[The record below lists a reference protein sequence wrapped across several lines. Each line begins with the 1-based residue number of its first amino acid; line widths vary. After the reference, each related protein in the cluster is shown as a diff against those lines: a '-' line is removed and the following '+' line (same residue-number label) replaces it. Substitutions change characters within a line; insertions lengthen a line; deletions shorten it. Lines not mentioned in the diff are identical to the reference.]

1 MHDLRGVLGQ
11 CHCEL
16 VGKTRRLF
24 PLRQFIISGF
34 SLLLIL
40 VNTTWCSSPTFAQVP
55 RIQGQG
61 AAASGMG
68 NAFAAQADNPSALH
82 YNPAG
87 MAQLRGVQI
96 MAGGLLVGGPL
107 SHRSPDGTTTAGDH
121 DGVVAWPPPAHN
133 YITANL
139 QGLGIPLLDK
149 LTVGVGVT
157 TPFGSATRWPDSSP
171 FNATATFSALPLF
184 DIKPTF
190 AYQLLPDLSIG
201 AGVDIYTFSGLFGE
215 GHAEFQRILPPGN
228 KVELN
233 GKDTALGFN
242 VGTLYTALRNGDGLP
257 IVNVAVV
264 YRSQATLH
272 LDGVQLVNGVKVRDT
287 TTTLVLPQV
296 ITGGIAVWPVRNG
309 EREWKLE
316 LNVDYIGWKSVRNL
330 DLRQP
335 DGTVILSQPQNWK
348 STYAILIGTE
358 YRWLKMD
365 RLPGWEVAVRGGYSN
380 LQTQVPD
387 STFNPATPSADLHII
402 STGVGFLCKGNG
414 SLFGLV
420 ACGNLGIGS
429 IKTKTI
435 GVDLSYQ
442 VSLYEPRTV
451 EGNTGIRAGV
461 NGFYENTAHTGGLSV
476 RIGF

>member
-1 MHDLRGVLGQ
+1 MLGQ
-11 CHCEL
+11 CHCGF
-16 VGKTRRLF
+16 VQKTRRLF
-24 PLRQFIISGF
+24 PMRQSIISGF

-40 VNTTWCSSPTFAQVP
+40 FSATWCSSPTFAQVP

-87 MAQLRGVQI
+87 MTQLRGVQI

-121 DGVVAWPPPAHN
+121 DGVVAWPPPAHT
-133 YITANL
+133 YVTANL
-139 QGLGIPLLDK
+139 QGLGISLLDK

-157 TPFGSATRWPDSSP
+157 TPFGSATRWPNTSP

-201 AGVDIYTFSGLFGE
+201 AGIDIYTFSGLFGE

-228 KVELN
+228 KIELN

-257 IVNVAVV
+257 IVNIAVV

-272 LDGVQLVNGVKVRDT
+272 LDGVQLANGVKVRDT

-296 ITGGIAVWPVRNG
+296 ITGGIAVWPVRNT

-335 DGTVILSQPQNWK
+335 DGTVILQQPQNWK

-387 STFNPATPSADLHII
+387 ATFNPATPSADLHII

-420 ACGNLGIGS
+420 ACGNFGIGS
-429 IKTKTI
+429 IKVKTI

-461 NGFYENTAHTGGLSV
+461 NGFYENTGHTGGLSV

>member
-1 MHDLRGVLGQ
+1 VCDLRGQRASMLASM
-11 CHCEL
+11 
-16 VGKTRRLF
+16 TPRLAM
-24 PLRQFIISGF
+24 PERF
-34 SLLLIL
+34 SRWGCVLLLTL
-40 VNTTWCSSPTFAQVP
+40 VAIVWCSSPAFAQIP

-87 MAQLRGVQI
+87 MTQLRGVQI

-107 SHRSPDGTTTAGDH
+107 DHRSPDGTTTAGDH

-139 QGLGIPLLDK
+139 HGLGIPLLDK

-157 TPFGSATRWPDSSP
+157 TPFGTAARWPDSSP
-171 FNATATFSALPLF
+171 FRGTATFSALPLF

-201 AGVDIYTFSGLFGE
+201 AGLDIYTFAGLFGE
-215 GHAEFQRILPPGN
+215 GHAEFQRLTPSAN
-228 KVELN
+228 KLELN

-242 VGTLYTALRNGDGLP
+242 VGALYTALRNEDGLP
-257 IVNVAVV
+257 LVNIAVV

-272 LDGVQLVNGVKVRDT
+272 LDGVQLLNGVKVRDN

-296 ITGGIAVWPVRNG
+296 ITGGIAVWPVRNC

-316 LNVDYIGWKSVRNL
+316 LNIDYIGWKSVRNL

-335 DGTVILSQPQNWK
+335 DGTVFFEQPQNWK
-348 STYAILIGTE
+348 STYAILVGTE
-358 YRWLKMD
+358 YRWLNMD
-365 RLPGWEVAVRGGYSN
+365 RLPGWEVAMRGGYSN

-387 STFNPATPSADLHII
+387 STFNPTIPSADLHIV
-402 STGVGFLCKGNG
+402 STGMGFVCKGDG

-420 ACGNLGIGS
+420 RCGNVGIGS
-429 IKTKTI
+429 IKTKSI

-451 EGNTGIRAGV
+451 SGNTGLRAGV
-461 NGFYENTAHTGGLSV
+461 NGFYENTAHSGGLSV
-476 RIGF
+476 RVSF